1 MVVVEVD
8 GKKEVVVDEEDLD
21 LVVETCLEKEVLN

>member
-1 MVVVEVD
+1 MEVD